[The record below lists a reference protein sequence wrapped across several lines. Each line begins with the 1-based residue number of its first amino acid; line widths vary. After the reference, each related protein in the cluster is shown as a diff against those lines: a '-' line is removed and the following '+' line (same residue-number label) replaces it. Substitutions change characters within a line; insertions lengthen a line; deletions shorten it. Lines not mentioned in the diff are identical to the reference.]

1 MKGQDL
7 PMKLYTYWRSSSA
20 YRVRIALGIK
30 GLQYEPSFVHLVR
43 AGGDQHQPSFHV
55 KNPLE
60 QVPVLEL
67 GEQGAPVF
75 LSQSLAII
83 EYLEERFPNPP
94 LLPRDLLARAR
105 VRELSELINSG
116 IQPFQNLSTTAF
128 LAEVA
133 PELDKQRWYERFVE
147 QRLVILEA
155 RAVQLSGRYL
165 VGDEVS
171 IADVL
176 LIPQLYAARRVG
188 VNPAL
193 LPTLS
198 RVEAECLKLEGFA
211 TAHPDR
217 QADHE

>member
-1 MKGQDL
+1 
-7 PMKLYTYWRSSSA
+7 MKLYTYWRSSSA
-20 YRVRIALGIK
+20 YRVRIALGMK

-43 AGGDQHQPSFHV
+43 AGGDQHQLGFRG
-55 KNPLE
+55 KNPLG

-67 GEQGAPVF
+67 SEQGSPVF

-83 EYLEERFPNPP
+83 EYLEERFPDPP

-128 LAEVA
+128 LAEAA
-133 PELDKQRWYERFVE
+133 PELDKLRWYERFIG
-147 QRLVILEA
+147 QGLASLES
-155 RAVQLSGRYL
+155 RAAQVSGRYL

-176 LIPQLYAARRVG
+176 LVPQLYAARRIG
-188 VNPAL
+188 VNL
-193 LPTLS
+193 DSLPTLS
-198 RVEAECLKLEGFA
+198 RVETECSKLEGFA

-217 QADHE
+217 QADRE